1 MDFIKTNKLANGI
14 FIGTDHMPQV
24 ETVAISILVKTGSR
38 YETVTNNGIS
48 HFLEHMAFK
57 GTEQRSAKDIA
68 EEFDQIGGYLNA
80 YTSREKTVYHAK
92 VLKDDVEIAVDILT
106 DILQNSVFSNEE
118 IERERGVILQ
128 EIAQTKD
135 TPDDIIFDYFQE
147 TAFANQA
154 IGRSILGTEELV
166 QQFTREN
173 FLDYVNKHYSYDN
186 IIISAAGNINHN
198 HFNTLL
204 ENKCT
209 KFASQSNKTME
220 KSNYTGGELRIQK
233 DLEQAH
239 IILGF
244 NGCSYLHPEY
254 YAQQVLSLIIGGGMS
269 SRLFQEVREKR
280 GLAYGISAFTSNYE
294 DCGIFGIY
302 SSTTEDKVNELLEVT
317 IQELH
322 KAAYK
327 IDENEL
333 QRAKAQIKASLLM
346 AQESSISR
354 AEKLAGNYA
363 AFGRYL
369 SIEEILKNIDLIDTK
384 QVSSLMNSLLKNNF
398 NPTLVSIG
406 KIDTLYSYGEVQTKL
421 AT

>member
-1 MDFIKTNKLANGI
+1 MNYIKTNKLTNGI
-14 FIGTDHMPQV
+14 FVGTDNMPQV

-38 YETVTNNGIS
+38 YETVANNGIS

-57 GTEQRSAKDIA
+57 GTERRSAKDIA

-92 VLKDDVEIAVDILT
+92 VLKDDVEIATDILT
-106 DILQNSVFSNEE
+106 DILQNSVFSDEE

-166 QQFTREN
+166 QRFTRED
-173 FLDYVNKHYSYDN
+173 FLNYVNNHYSYDN
-186 IIISAAGNINHN
+186 IIISAAGNIDHN
-198 HFNTLL
+198 HFSRLL

-209 KFASQSNKTME
+209 KFAPKANKFKD
-220 KSNYTGGELRIQK
+220 KSSYTGGELRIYK
-233 DLEQAH
+233 DLEQVH
-239 IILGF
+239 LVLGF
-244 NGCSYLHPEY
+244 NGCSYLQPEY
-254 YAQQVLSLIIGGGMS
+254 YTQQILSLIIGGGMS

-322 KAAYK
+322 KAAQK
-327 IDENEL
+327 ITEDEL
-333 QRAKAQIKASLLM
+333 QRAKAQVKASLLM

-369 SIEEILKNIDLIDTK
+369 SIEEILKNIELIDTK
-384 QVSSLMNSLLKNNF
+384 QVTDLMNNLLKNNF
-398 NPTLVSIG
+398 RPTLVSIG

-421 AT
+421 AA